1 MKRKSTDG
9 TEYRE
14 PLDGVKRK
22 KEHLE
27 LASEQLPERMNQVSA
42 DGSLPLSQG
51 GYKAFNV
58 RIRRVHRK
66 NCEKEWYR
74 AGSETYPSS
83 LNES

>member
-1 MKRKSTDG
+1 MKRKSTDE

-14 PLDGVKRK
+14 PLDGVKRQ

-27 LASEQLPERMNQVSA
+27 LASEQLPERRNQVSA

-58 RIRRVHRK
+58 RIRKSAQK
-66 NCEKEWYR
+66 N
-74 AGSETYPSS
+74 
-83 LNES
+83 L